1 MKGQMHCMLST
12 LQSAGRSLKKKM
24 HRVSAQM
31 YCVQRSKMASKGY
44 THSCY
49 FLLQRYRSARQSLVQ
64 NDVLGL
70 ERQLQIFHFLCLNM
84 AALSFYTHTEVCCKI
99 CKQRTIYV
107 RNFQNSRHWSKRRE
121 NSSISFP
128 LGYRFKLEINW
139 SLKIDETTGF
149 LTQQISALPH
159 LIG

>member
-1 MKGQMHCMLST
+1 VQRMKGQMHCMLST

-49 FLLQRYRSARQSLVQ
+49 FLLQRYRSARQSPVQ
-64 NDVLGL
+64 NGVLGL
-70 ERQLQIFHFLCLNM
+70 EKQLQIFHFLCLNM

-99 CKQRTIYV
+99 CKQRTNIFISVLV
-107 RNFQNSRHWSKRRE
+107 RVQNAQNCRNTFCCE
-121 NSSISFP
+121 GN
-128 LGYRFKLEINW
+128 
-139 SLKIDETTGF
+139 
-149 LTQQISALPH
+149 
-159 LIG
+159 